1 MRLGY
6 APHQGRRRNSFVLST
21 RGIQR
26 LARGS
31 NAGPERPRSSLRR
44 SLPIFARVSTPVA
57 NGKAAEQM
65 ERFFCRKNGTRSPL
79 SKASRVVE
87 MGVREY
93 DCCWRNDAEPAE
105 PIRPTIDHDTGS
117 VVPNKE
123 GAVPPVPARADLDF
137 AARAEKRQLHGL
149 QWSPFR
155 SQSAYRPISGSASR
169 SFFSSGISVMVAS
182 VNNSVLATDTAFSSP
197 MRTTFVGS
205 MMPASIK
212 ST

>member
-1 MRLGY
+1 
-6 APHQGRRRNSFVLST
+6 
-21 RGIQR
+21 
-26 LARGS
+26 
-31 NAGPERPRSSLRR
+31 
-44 SLPIFARVSTPVA
+44 
-57 NGKAAEQM
+57 M